1 MLPFRSSWTHTFKTC
16 ILTLETKFFVRKC
29 LSSLWIAALIY
40 SICDSKY
47 QCNNSNLILTKSM
60 SMECKHINMSDIR
73 IQPHT
78 HIYRHSHISIIT
90 RFEYKN
96 YIVNDFEWLV
106 CISILHFYSTWF
118 SLCIYVHFNGQEE
131 ERKTSV

>member
-1 MLPFRSSWTHTFKTC
+1 M
-16 ILTLETKFFVRKC
+16 
-29 LSSLWIAALIY
+29 Y
-40 SICDSKY
+40 NICYSKY

-60 SMECKHINMSDIR
+60 SKECKHINMSDIR
-73 IQPHT
+73 LQPHT

-131 ERKTSV
+131 ERKTSVWYIFWYFAMEYMWLYVMSFQRENYTFFVAIGYAIAT